1 MDSQQ
6 VPPQLS
12 TDVPEGWWVLG
23 TMACGVYQYT
33 AKAGCKRE
41 KPPSKSIY
49 PPGKESISD
58 PLEKNK

>member
-1 MDSQQ
+1 
-6 VPPQLS
+6 
-12 TDVPEGWWVLG
+12 
-23 TMACGVYQYT
+23 MACGVYQYT

-58 PLEKNK
+58 LWKRKIIFKSVLGRDIF